1 MNMRRSAHIT
11 LLILPFLA
19 VVTYSAQCFSFE
31 PPKEVFGFSSDEA
44 YGGGSYLGVDTRDIT
59 PDRLK
64 ELRLKEE
71 NGVEVTLV
79 DQDAPA
85 GKAGIKEHDVIL
97 TVNGS
102 GVESV
107 EQLRRMIHEIP
118 PGRVVTL
125 GISRDGQSM
134 TLKAQLAD
142 RKKAFPSGRESKEF
156 KFAMPAMPAV
166 PAMPAMPDIDIPVSV
181 VVVHSSA
188 RSGLMVE
195 NLTPQLGDFFGA
207 RNGQGV
213 LVRSVDK
220 GSRAEKA
227 GFRAGDV
234 IVRVNDEPI
243 HDAGDFTHA
252 LRGRKEN
259 AVQIS
264 IIRDKKEQTLT
275 LSLPER
281 RQSGF
286 FNERIVIPSIDTE
299 TRIDLSRL
307 ESEIA
312 REKPELE
319 QAAREMQRQMEQAKP
334 EMERAAKELRNNQE
348 ELKKEMRE
356 LERELREQGSEIR
369 KKLEHEPHS
378 LSEI

>member
-1 MNMRRSAHIT
+1 M
-11 LLILPFLA
+11 
-19 VVTYSAQCFSFE
+19 
-31 PPKEVFGFSSDEA
+31 
-44 YGGGSYLGVDTRDIT
+44 
-59 PDRLK
+59 
-64 ELRLKEE
+64 
-71 NGVEVTLV
+71 
-79 DQDAPA
+79 
-85 GKAGIKEHDVIL
+85 
-97 TVNGS
+97 
-102 GVESV
+102 
-107 EQLRRMIHEIP
+107 
-118 PGRVVTL
+118 
-125 GISRDGQSM
+125 
-134 TLKAQLAD
+134 
-142 RKKAFPSGRESKEF
+142 
-156 KFAMPAMPAV
+156 

-195 NLTPQLGDFFGA
+195 SLTPQLGDFFGA
-207 RNGQGV
+207 KNGQGV

-234 IVRVNDEPI
+234 IVRVNDELI

-286 FNERIVIPSIDTE
+286 LDEKFAIPPIDVE

-307 ESEIA
+307 DSEIA

-319 QAAREMQRQMEQAKP
+319 QAAREIQRQMEQAKP

-369 KKLEHEPHS
+369 KELERELHS

>member
-1 MNMRRSAHIT
+1 
-11 LLILPFLA
+11 
-19 VVTYSAQCFSFE
+19 
-31 PPKEVFGFSSDEA
+31 
-44 YGGGSYLGVDTRDIT
+44 
-59 PDRLK
+59 
-64 ELRLKEE
+64 
-71 NGVEVTLV
+71 
-79 DQDAPA
+79 
-85 GKAGIKEHDVIL
+85 
-97 TVNGS
+97 
-102 GVESV
+102 
-107 EQLRRMIHEIP
+107 
-118 PGRVVTL
+118 
-125 GISRDGQSM
+125 
-134 TLKAQLAD
+134 
-142 RKKAFPSGRESKEF
+142 
-156 KFAMPAMPAV
+156 
-166 PAMPAMPDIDIPVSV
+166 MPDIDIPVSV

-207 RNGQGV
+207 KNGQGV

-286 FNERIVIPSIDTE
+286 LDEKFAIPSIDVE

-312 REKPELE
+312 REEPELE
-319 QAAREMQRQMEQAKP
+319 RAAREMQLQNGTGETRNGASR
-334 EMERAAKELRNNQE
+334 ERT
-348 ELKKEMRE
+348 
-356 LERELREQGSEIR
+356 
-369 KKLEHEPHS
+369 P
-378 LSEI
+378 

>member
-1 MNMRRSAHIT
+1 V
-11 LLILPFLA
+11 LILPFLA
-19 VVTYSAQCFSFE
+19 IVTYSAQCFSFE

-59 PDRLK
+59 PDRLR

-71 NGVEVTLV
+71 HGVEVTLV

-85 GKAGIKEHDVIL
+85 GRAGIKEHDVIL

-125 GISRDGQSM
+125 GISRDGQSI
-134 TLKAQLAD
+134 TLKAQVAD
-142 RKKAFPSGRESKEF
+142 RKKTFRSGRESKEF
-156 KFAMPAMPAV
+156 KFTMPTMPAM

-207 RNGQGV
+207 KNGQGV

-234 IVRVNDEPI
+234 IIRVNDEPI

-286 FNERIVIPSIDTE
+286 LDEKFAIPSIDAE
-299 TRIDLSRL
+299 TRFDLSRL

-312 REKPELE
+312 REEPELE
-319 QAAREMQRQMEQAKP
+319 RAAREMRLQIESGKP

-348 ELKKEMRE
+348 ELKKEMQE
-356 LERELREQGSEIR
+356 LERELHEQGSEIR
-369 KKLEHEPHS
+369 KELERELHS